1 MLPASD
7 NPFLILRKLRWYSAS
22 FIITIIVIIM
32 PRVVG
37 LCCHIFVE
45 LIHRFLAALVQPIKF
60 CRSEIYSWVCMK
72 KKLLRCIRVKIEEN
86 LIQNQFLGE

>member
-22 FIITIIVIIM
+22 FIITIIIIIIM

-37 LCCHIFVE
+37 LCCHIFVV
-45 LIHRFLAALVQPIKF
+45 LIHRFLAALVQPI

-72 KKLLRCIRVKIEEN
+72 KKKIIKVYQSKN
-86 LIQNQFLGE
+86 RRKSVSR